1 MAAGQMSFVRPEIT
15 RASIRWFETAAY
27 AAITV
32 LILWWLSGAVVDA
45 YWRGG
50 LMLGAGFT
58 GFWLTRAAY
67 LSARA
72 SADRSGPGMVL
83 IDERR
88 ITYLGPN
95 AGGFASINAL
105 EAIELWAPDPPY
117 YAYAECW
124 ILRHQDAP
132 EGLIIPTNAEGAGG
146 LIDAF
151 SALPGFEA
159 DKAVAALGAEEGSV
173 ATVWRRAEPPGLA
186 IPLRRT

>member
-1 MAAGQMSFVRPEIT
+1 MSFIRPEIS
-15 RASIRWFETAAY
+15 RATIRWFETAAY

-32 LILWWLSGAVVDA
+32 LILWWLSGAAVDT

-50 LMLGAGFT
+50 LMLGVGFV

-72 SADRSGPGMVL
+72 SADRSGPGVVL

-88 ITYLGPN
+88 ITYLGPEV
-95 AGGFASINAL
+95 GGFASINSL
-105 EAIELWAPDPPY
+105 QAIELWAPDPPY
-117 YAYAECW
+117 YVYDERW
-124 ILRHQDAP
+124 ILRHQDAA
-132 EGLIIPTNAEGAGG
+132 EGLTIPTSAEGAGG

-159 DKAVAALGAEEGSV
+159 DKAVAALGAAEGSV
-173 ATVWRRAEPPGLA
+173 ATIWRRAEPPGLA
-186 IPLRRT
+186 IPVRRT

>member
-1 MAAGQMSFVRPEIT
+1 MSFVRPEIS
-15 RASIRWFETAAY
+15 RATVRWFETATY
-27 AAITV
+27 AAVTL
-32 LILWWLSGAVVDA
+32 LILWWLSGAAVDV
-45 YWRGG
+45 YWRIG
-50 LMLGAGFT
+50 LMLAVGFI

-72 SADRSGPGMVL
+72 SASRDGPGMVL

-88 ITYLGPN
+88 ITYLGPE

-105 EAIELWAPDPPY
+105 EAIEVWAPDPPFY
-117 YAYAECW
+117 LYDACW
-124 ILRHQDAP
+124 ILRHEDSEQ
-132 EGLIIPTNAEGAGG
+132 GLIIPTNAEGAKG

-159 DKAVAALGAEEGSV
+159 DKAIAALGADEGSV

-186 IPLRRT
+186 IPPGRT

>member
-1 MAAGQMSFVRPEIT
+1 MSFIRPEIS

-27 AAITV
+27 AAVTV
-32 LILWWLSGAVVDA
+32 LILWWLSDAAVDV

-50 LMLGAGFT
+50 LMLGVGFT

-72 SADRSGPGMVL
+72 ATGRDGPGMVL

-88 ITYLGPN
+88 ITYLGPED
-95 AGGFASINAL
+95 GGFASINAL
-105 EAIELWAPDPPY
+105 EAIELWAPDPPSY
-117 YAYAECW
+117 IYAECW
-124 ILRHQDAP
+124 ILRHLDAP

-151 SALPGFEA
+151 AALPGFEA
-159 DKAVAALGAEEGSV
+159 DKAVAALGAAEGSV
-173 ATVWRRAEPPGLA
+173 ATVWRRAEPQGLA

>member
-1 MAAGQMSFVRPEIT
+1 MNFVRPEIT
-15 RASIRWFETAAY
+15 RATLRWFETAIY
-27 AAITV
+27 AAVTV
-32 LILWWLSGAVVDA
+32 LILWWLTGAAVDV
-45 YWRGG
+45 YWRIG
-50 LMLGAGFT
+50 LMLFVGFT

-72 SADRSGPGMVL
+72 ASSRDGPGMVL

-88 ITYLGPN
+88 ITYLGPER
-95 AGGFASINAL
+95 GGFASINAL

-117 YAYAECW
+117 YRYDECW
-124 ILRHQDAP
+124 ILRHVDAD

-159 DKAVAALGAEEGSV
+159 RRAVAALDGEEGSV
-173 ATVWRRAEPPGLA
+173 TTIWRRAPPPGLA
-186 IPLRRT
+186 IPPRRT

>member
-1 MAAGQMSFVRPEIT
+1 MSFIRPEIS

-27 AAITV
+27 AAVTV
-32 LILWWLSGAVVDA
+32 LILWWLSGAAVDV

-50 LMLGAGFT
+50 LMLGVGFT

-72 SADRSGPGMVL
+72 ATGRDGPGMVL

-88 ITYLGPN
+88 ITYLGPE

-105 EAIELWAPDPPY
+105 EAIELWAPDPPGY
-117 YAYAECW
+117 FYAECW
-124 ILRHQDAP
+124 ILRHLDAP

-151 SALPGFEA
+151 AALPGFEA
-159 DKAVAALGAEEGSV
+159 DKAVAALGAAEGSV
-173 ATVWRRAEPPGLA
+173 ATVWRRAEPQGLA